1 MSSLLIIG
9 GSGFFGKSIL
19 DAYQR
24 GLLKKW
30 GINSISIFSRN
41 AQKLAQTHLK
51 LIGSSVSLI
60 NGDISDCESLPY
72 ADYVIHAAASS
83 DAVRY
88 ISNPDLEQEN
98 IVSGTANF
106 CKLAVKYLSKSKILY
121 ISSGAVYGTKNQ
133 NKDPFNEDDIL
144 TPLESVDINKRP
156 YASAKKIS
164 EDEIIFLGKLG
175 LSVSI
180 ARCFAF
186 VGKYLPMDKH
196 FAIGNFIQ
204 NGLMKSPIEIKA
216 KGAVYR
222 SYMYADDLVEWLMTI
237 MLNGNSNAPIYNVG
251 SAESIEVRDLARL
264 VAKNFKGLQLIQKKA
279 TKDIDF
285 YVPAVEKA
293 KKDLDLMEKYNVE
306 MAIRETIKRLQSEKD

>member
-1 MSSLLIIG
+1 
-9 GSGFFGKSIL
+9 
-19 DAYQR
+19 
-24 GLLKKW
+24 
-30 GINSISIFSRN
+30 
-41 AQKLAQTHLK
+41 
-51 LIGSSVSLI
+51 
-60 NGDISDCESLPY
+60 
-72 ADYVIHAAASS
+72 
-83 DAVRY
+83 
-88 ISNPDLEQEN
+88 
-98 IVSGTANF
+98 
-106 CKLAVKYLSKSKILY
+106 
-121 ISSGAVYGTKNQ
+121 
-133 NKDPFNEDDIL
+133 
-144 TPLESVDINKRP
+144 
-156 YASAKKIS
+156 
-164 EDEIIFLGKLG
+164 
-175 LSVSI
+175 
-180 ARCFAF
+180 
-186 VGKYLPMDKH
+186 MDKH

-279 TKDIDF
+279 TNDIDF